1 VLLLSGEAD
10 PFARIE
16 LLRVA
21 VGLLPRHELVTYP
34 KLGHTLR
41 PVLDEVLD
49 RVRAFVE
56 ALPPAPAGGGR

>member
-1 VLLLSGEAD
+1 L
-10 PFARIE
+10 
-16 LLRVA
+16 A
-21 VGLLPRHELVTYP
+21 VGMLPSHELVTYP

-56 ALPPAPAGGGR
+56 ALPPAREGRGR